1 MNEAEQLIAEC
12 ERRGV
17 LLEPRGDLLFIA
29 PEENVTSTPGLVGQL
44 RRRKHEIISVL
55 EARRRASFTHLA
67 RQVIQG
73 EFDGCERG
81 VRIALMNELNRYN
94 KHRLCLRAFSM
105 LYLKDLGVVP

>member
-1 MNEAEQLIAEC
+1 MTTPQEIFLEASRLGLGIELAGDGFLDVFPADRVTPDFLVAV
-12 ERRGV
+12 RRHK
-17 LLEPRGDLLFIA
+17 L
-29 PEENVTSTPGLVGQL
+29 
-44 RRRKHEIISVL
+44 EIISVL
-55 EARRRASFTHLA
+55 EARRRASFVHLA

-81 VRIALMNELNRYN
+81 VRIALMNDLNRYN